1 MRVAMVRDLACFWPV
16 VMEADKPKTPIRVSR
31 AELFDQVWKTP
42 LMRLGP
48 QYGITD
54 KGLANICVRLNVPY
68 PPAGYWLRVNAGKS
82 PKKAALPPAKEGIPD
97 YVTISPTPERS
108 TEELEVGARFAEA
121 LENFKT
127 VDVCENLRGMHPAV
141 AALIAE
147 HDRDFREAKRQQRRW
162 GDTSSRVG
170 PLTELDH
177 RRHRILNTFL
187 KEAGKIGF
195 RVITAGNLQT
205 GKNRVDF
212 SLEEY
217 KRQFRRPLKPEERS
231 TFNPDQKWTQEKSA
245 TGELRFKFLTSVCPG
260 TQSLWSDSPDVP
272 LENRIR
278 DILATLVVAV
288 PFLEQKRTAEE
299 EKKRIQIEAEQK
311 RQQETARRK
320 IEKNRWRRVL
330 ELSDRW
336 HAANRLRSF
345 VAAVEAMGTTGD
357 SLPGGRSHEEW
368 LAWVKERVAVHD
380 PLEAGVDAIW
390 SNLGGVTS
398 WEYND

>member
-1 MRVAMVRDLACFWPV
+1 MVCFWSV
-16 VMEADKPKTPIRVSR
+16 VMETEKPKTSIRLSR
-31 AELFDQVWKTP
+31 AELYEHVWKTP

-48 QYGITD
+48 QFGITD
-54 KGLANICVRLNVPY
+54 KGLAKICDRLNVPY
-68 PPAGYWLRVNAGKS
+68 PPAGYWLRVNAGKA

-97 YVTISPTPERS
+97 YVIISPTPERS
-108 TEELEVGARFAEA
+108 TEELEVEAHFAEA
-121 LENFKT
+121 LEIFKT
-127 VDVCENLRGMHPAV
+127 VEVCENLRGHHPAV

-147 HDRDFREAKRQQRRW
+147 HDRDFRQAKREQRRW
-162 GDTSSRVG
+162 GDSAPRVG

-187 KEAGKIGF
+187 KEASKVEF
-195 RVITAGNLQT
+195 TVVTAGCLQS
-205 GKNRVDF
+205 GKNRIYF

-217 KRQFRRPLKPEERS
+217 RRQIRRALKPEERP
-231 TFNPDQKWTQEKSA
+231 TFNPDQKWTQEKVAS
-245 TGELRFKFLTSVCPG
+245 GELRFKFLTGLWRGAQSVWAD
-260 TQSLWSDSPDVP
+260 SLDVP

-278 DILATLVVAV
+278 DILATLVTAV
-288 PFLEQKRTAEE
+288 PFLEQKRVADE

-311 RQQETARRK
+311 RQQEIVRLK

-368 LAWVKERVAVHD
+368 LAWVKQRLTVYD

-390 SNLGGVTS
+390 NNLGGVTS
-398 WEYND
+398 REYND